1 MDEAIDKKNEIVMK
15 LLHYF
20 ITERNYNPIIL
31 QGAQNEIWLENMDS
45 EYKIVRIVSNHIHN
59 EEQFAYDLFKTKHVV
74 RKIKRKT
81 FTLNMPV
88 LSIFTDVRESVNLDR
103 EKNYDCINIT
113 NELDIKKYNFV
124 TNIFPDIVKKLKFNE
139 EGMQLFIKITSD
151 INKKNKKDQV
161 QAEDIFKSKKPIITY
176 GLIFINIIIFLIMIL
191 FNQSNLFINM
201 FATYGPYIVGY
212 KQIYRLITGAFLHGN
227 IFHLLFNCY
236 ALYVIGSQ
244 IESFFGKIKYLVI
257 YFFSILTASLLSI
270 TLNNAASIGASGAV
284 FGLMGALL
292 CFGYYYRA
300 YIGTVVRSQI
310 IPIII
315 LNLMIGFIFGSHIDN
330 FAHIGGLIGG
340 ILITSAVGVKYK
352 SSKSDIINGIILS
365 ILFVL
370 GLFIFAFK
378 FVG

>member
-59 EEQFAYDLFKTKHVV
+59 EEQFAYDLFKTNHVV

-139 EGMQLFIKITSD
+139 EGMQLFIKIT
-151 INKKNKKDQV
+151 
-161 QAEDIFKSKKPIITY
+161 
-176 GLIFINIIIFLIMIL
+176 
-191 FNQSNLFINM
+191 
-201 FATYGPYIVGY
+201 
-212 KQIYRLITGAFLHGN
+212 
-227 IFHLLFNCY
+227 
-236 ALYVIGSQ
+236 
-244 IESFFGKIKYLVI
+244 
-257 YFFSILTASLLSI
+257 
-270 TLNNAASIGASGAV
+270 
-284 FGLMGALL
+284 
-292 CFGYYYRA
+292 
-300 YIGTVVRSQI
+300 
-310 IPIII
+310 
-315 LNLMIGFIFGSHIDN
+315 
-330 FAHIGGLIGG
+330 
-340 ILITSAVGVKYK
+340 
-352 SSKSDIINGIILS
+352 
-365 ILFVL
+365 
-370 GLFIFAFK
+370 
-378 FVG
+378 

>member
-1 MDEAIDKKNEIVMK
+1 
-15 LLHYF
+15 
-20 ITERNYNPIIL
+20 
-31 QGAQNEIWLENMDS
+31 
-45 EYKIVRIVSNHIHN
+45 
-59 EEQFAYDLFKTKHVV
+59 
-74 RKIKRKT
+74 
-81 FTLNMPV
+81 
-88 LSIFTDVRESVNLDR
+88 
-103 EKNYDCINIT
+103 
-113 NELDIKKYNFV
+113 
-124 TNIFPDIVKKLKFNE
+124 
-139 EGMQLFIKITSD
+139 
-151 INKKNKKDQV
+151 
-161 QAEDIFKSKKPIITY
+161 
-176 GLIFINIIIFLIMIL
+176 MIL

-244 IESFFGKIKYLVI
+244 IESFFGKVKYLVI